1 MKKLKRLIA
10 SVLMVFTAFSSIV
23 ATPLSAKTSDV
34 SLKVSVVG
42 DGEVKVECDDF
53 DYVVS
58 EYDGFMHDVT
68 LNTNFKFTVTENS
81 GSFVKAT
88 INQKNIEVKKES
100 DGTYTLKHVVSK
112 NEDIVFTFVESKA
125 TKNDESST
133 NIEESKEVSQSTI
146 SDESEIKTS
155 NTETESKTS
164 KEKKVMES
172 IKDFDLNKDLIGTV
186 LQPTNDD
193 LAIMNGYSKGDK
205 LKDEF
210 IEARKDKAEEL
221 GITKYMNDDY
231 FLSQEYYEKYKTS
244 GYIATMGGWI
254 LIDPDFQY
262 EEGIENGASENKS
275 SSISLYSIAEP
286 KVTYLKDYG
295 SFNISFNNGDGFF
308 GNSASSFQVDGYT
321 AFCADALVAPPAVG
335 DVHKAAVES
344 SNTKLKK
351 ILYYGFK
358 GPKDQLSSVYGDAVS
373 AFITSE
379 LASIYLGHGSNAGY
393 FLPADRNMQAMYE
406 EKWATFMNDSSK
418 TVPTSFKVYTCES
431 KKTGVSQVTGKTGR
445 LQTLAFWKNE
455 PKGSLQI
462 KKKSANTELT
472 NGNNCYSLNGAE
484 YGVYSDSAAT
494 KKVTTL
500 TIGSDGW
507 SNTADLNV
515 GTYYVKETKAP
526 KGYNLNTDIVKVVVE
541 SGKKT
546 SIDDDTFV
554 DIPKND
560 PISIL
565 LKKVDADTGQAV
577 PVGQGS
583 LANAHFTVKFY
594 KGDFAEGVDPS
605 TQGKSPDKTW
615 VIKTNDKGQTWLSDT
630 NKVSGDSWYKLG
642 NLIVLPLGTMTIQE
656 TKAPDGYHINPAIV
670 IRKIKVGSGGVIE
683 TYNVPEIKENSLK
696 ISLTKVQ
703 EGTNVQISG
712 ARFTHTRPNGAA
724 EELETDSNGNLVMKG
739 VENGIHTL
747 KESYVKPGYDLNPT
761 EIKFQVSTGGIVTLL
776 SNLNGTGVSFNTNAL
791 SDVSIKVED
800 KVSPYDLEIPKVNNH
815 GKALDGAEFT
825 LYADKACTQK
835 IATQTTTNG
844 KTIFKGLK
852 DRTHYYFKETKA
864 PQGYRIPVD
873 ANGKVHIYEV
883 YAESTPQNGVF
894 DYWVDGSKYTVNNT
908 TGDIHL
914 AGTTKERV
922 VSIKIVN
929 AVGMLLPKTG
939 SNMTLILVGVGVAIM
954 GGVIYLSR
962 KNKKKNEMRKVMN
975 KGEKNGI

>member
-23 ATPLSAKTSDV
+23 ATPLSAKTNDV

-68 LNTNFKFTVTENS
+68 SNTNFKFTVTEKS

-100 DGTYTLKHVVSK
+100 DGTYTLEHVVSK
-112 NEDIVFTFVESKA
+112 NEDIVFTFAKNNADDNNESETIEETKEITQNIISNESK
-125 TKNDESST
+125 DETSSNNEDKKT
-133 NIEESKEVSQSTI
+133 NE
-146 SDESEIKTS
+146 
-155 NTETESKTS
+155 ETEKAI
-164 KEKKVMES
+164 EA

-205 LKDEF
+205 LKQEF

-262 EEGIENGASENKS
+262 EEGIENVVSENES
-275 SSISLYSIAEP
+275 PSISLYSIAEP
-286 KVTYLKDYG
+286 KVTYLKHYG

-344 SNTKLKK
+344 SNAKLKK

-373 AFITSE
+373 AFVTSE

-418 TVPTSFKVYTCES
+418 TVPSSFKVYTCES

-462 KKKSANTELT
+462 KKKSANTEMT
-472 NGNNCYSLNGAE
+472 NGNDCYSLNGAE

-507 SNTADLNV
+507 SNTVDLNV
-515 GTYYVKETKAP
+515 GSYYVKETKSP
-526 KGYNLNTDIVKVVVE
+526 KGYDLNPDVVKVVVE

-546 SIDDDTFV
+546 SIDDGTFV
-554 DIPKND
+554 DTPKND
-560 PISIL
+560 PIGII
-565 LKKVDADTGQAV
+565 LKKVDADTGQSV

-583 LANAHFTVKFY
+583 LANAEFTVKFY
-594 KGDFAEGVDPS
+594 KGDYTDGVDPA
-605 TQGKSPDKTW
+605 TQGKTPDKKW
-615 VIKTNDKGQTWLSDT
+615 VLKTDEDGFT
-630 NKVSGDSWYKLG
+630 NLDEAYKVSGDSFYKTPSG
-642 NLIVLPLGTMTIQE
+642 KVTLPLGTVTIQE
-656 TKAPDGYHINPAIV
+656 TKAPNGYHINPAIV
-670 IRKIKVGSGGVIE
+670 SKKIKIGNNGFIDS
-683 TYNVPEIKENSLK
+683 YNVPIIKENSLK

-712 ARFTHTRPNGAA
+712 ARFTHTRPNGAV

-791 SDVSIKVED
+791 SDVAIKVED

-815 GKALDGAEFT
+815 GKALGGAEFT

-835 IATQTTTNG
+835 IATQITTGG

-864 PQGYRIPVD
+864 PKGYRIPVD
-873 ANGKVHIYEV
+873 ANGNVHVYEV
-883 YAESTPQNGVF
+883 YVESTPQNGVF
-894 DYWVDGSKYTVNNT
+894 DYWVDGNKYTVNNT

-922 VSIKIVN
+922 VSVKIVN

-939 SNMTLILVGVGVAIM
+939 SNMTLILIGVGVAIM
-954 GGVIYLSR
+954 GCIIFVSR
-962 KNKKKNEMRKVMN
+962 KNKKKNEKGKEN
-975 KGEKNGI
+975 KGENYEM